1 MSNPDSAAPPL
12 IAASSGAPEVPMS
25 VPLPHPRPTRVAA
38 ALALIASLAGA
49 PPEASA
55 FCGFYVGKAD
65 AKLFNEASQVILARD
80 GNRTVIGMRNDFQG
94 ELTDFAL
101 VVPVPVVLQKSQIH
115 IGDPKIFERIDAY
128 SAPRLAEYF
137 DPNPCEVRKLAREL
151 AAPASAGAVLAQKAA
166 RDQVLGVTVEA
177 RYTVG
182 EYDIVILSATQS
194 NGLEIWLKQNGY
206 RIPAHASRALQPYI
220 RQGLKFF
227 VAKVNLA
234 EQAKTGFSYLRPLQ
248 FAFEYERFMLP
259 VRLGMLNA
267 KGPQD
272 LVVYVLTRNGRVE
285 TTNYRTVKLP
295 ADVELPT
302 YVRGEFPKVYK
313 ALFETQAKREDY
325 RVVWT
330 EYFWDMAW
338 CDPCAAN
345 PLSLEELRSAGV
357 FWLDG
362 DLPSIGVPGA
372 AASPVA
378 RPRNGGAQP
387 VMLTRLHLRYTP
399 ETLPEDLMFTETQDR
414 QNFQARYVLRHPWQG
429 DANAC
434 PEAKSYFDEV
444 ARRQEREAQTLANL
458 TAWDLNDIR
467 GRMNVQAVL
476 APKWWERLW
485 R

>member
-1 MSNPDSAAPPL
+1 MPSTFRRRTRISA
-12 IAASSGAPEVPMS
+12 S
-25 VPLPHPRPTRVAA
+25 
-38 ALALIASLAGA
+38 LALIASLAGA
-49 PPEASA
+49 ASPADA

-65 AKLFNEASQVILARD
+65 AKLFNEASQVILVRD

-115 IGDPKIFERIDAY
+115 IGDAKIFERIDAY

-137 DPNPCEVRKLAREL
+137 DPDPCAVRN
-151 AAPASAGAVLAQKAA
+151 AA
-166 RDQVLGVTVEA
+166 RDMLASAKPAAVAKLDEKRAQALGVMVEA

-194 NGLEIWLKQNGY
+194 SGLETWLRENRY
-206 RIPAHASRALQPYI
+206 RIPANASRALQPYV

-234 EQAKTGFSYLRPLQ
+234 EQAKTGFSYLRPVQ

-295 ADVELPT
+295 TNVELPT
-302 YVRGEFPKVYK
+302 YVRGDFPKVYK
-313 ALFETQAKREDY
+313 ALFETQAKREEY

-330 EYFWDMAW
+330 EYFWDMGW
-338 CDPCAAN
+338 CDPCAAD
-345 PLSLEELRSAGV
+345 PLSAEELRSAGV

-362 DLPSIGVPGA
+362 DEGSTAVSGA
-372 AASPVA
+372 ASLP
-378 RPRNGGAQP
+378 RPRSGGAQP
-387 VMLTRLHLRYTP
+387 VMLTRLRLRYTP
-399 ETLPEDLMFTETQDR
+399 ETLPEDLMFQETQDR

-429 DANAC
+429 DASTC
-434 PEAKSYFDEV
+434 PEAQTYFEEV
-444 ARRQEREAQTLANL
+444 ARRQERDAQTLANL
-458 TAWDLNDIR
+458 TAWDLADVR
-467 GRMNVQAVL
+467 SRMNLQTPAT
-476 APKWWERLW
+476 PKWWERLW
-485 R
+485 K

>member
-1 MSNPDSAAPPL
+1 MATTRPRRTRT
-12 IAASSGAPEVPMS
+12 S
-25 VPLPHPRPTRVAA
+25 VS
-38 ALALIASLAGA
+38 LALIALLAGVA
-49 PPEASA
+49 GPADA

-65 AKLFNEASQVILARD
+65 AKLFNEASQVIVVRD

-101 VVPVPVVLQKSQIH
+101 VVPVPVVLQKNQIH
-115 IGDPKIFERIDAY
+115 IGDAKIFERIDAY

-137 DPNPCEVRKLAREL
+137 DPNPCAARNAARDEL
-151 AAPASAGAVLAQKAA
+151 ASKPASAVAKMEEKRSQA
-166 RDQVLGVTVEA
+166 LGITVEA

-194 NGLEIWLKQNGY
+194 NGLETWLKQNGY
-206 RIPAHASRALQPYI
+206 RIPANASRALQPYV

-227 VAKVNLA
+227 VARVNLA

-295 ADVELPT
+295 ANVELPP
-302 YVRGEFPKVYK
+302 YVRGEFPQVYK
-313 ALFETQAKREDY
+313 ALFETQAKREEY

-330 EYFWDMAW
+330 EYFWDMGW
-338 CDPCAAN
+338 CDPCAAE
-345 PLSLEELRSAGV
+345 PLSADELRSAGV
-357 FWLDG
+357 FWLDSNESSPG
-362 DLPSIGVPGA
+362 ISGGVLPRSRV
-372 AASPVA
+372 
-378 RPRNGGAQP
+378 GGAQP

-399 ETLPEDLMFTETQDR
+399 ETLPEDLMFQETQDR

-429 DANAC
+429 DANSC
-434 PEAKSYFDEV
+434 PEAKTYFEEV
-444 ARRQEREAQTLANL
+444 ARRQEREAQTLVNL
-458 TAWDLNDIR
+458 TAWDLADVR
-467 GRMNVQAVL
+467 SRMSLQTPT
-476 APKWWERLW
+476 PKWWERLW
-485 R
+485 K

>member
-1 MSNPDSAAPPL
+1 MAP
-12 IAASSGAPEVPMS
+12 AS
-25 VPLPHPRPTRVAA
+25 PRLTRVAA
-38 ALALIASLAGA
+38 SLALVAAFAAGA
-49 PPEASA
+49 PPAGA

-137 DPNPCEVRKLAREL
+137 DPNPCEVRKLSEMR
-151 AAPASAGAVLAQKAA
+151 APASVAAGAVDALKSK
-166 RDQVLGVTVEA
+166 RDQALGVMVEA

-194 NGLEIWLKQNGY
+194 NGLEIWLRQNGY
-206 RIPAHASRALQPYI
+206 RIPANASRALQPYV

-267 KGPQD
+267 RGPQD

-295 ADVELPT
+295 ANVELPP

-313 ALFETQAKREDY
+313 ALFETQAKQEDY

-330 EYFWDMAW
+330 EYFWDMGW
-338 CDPCAAN
+338 CDPCAAD
-345 PLSLEELRSAGV
+345 PLSPDELRSAGV

-362 DLPSIGVPGA
+362 DAPPIGVAPGA
-372 AASPVA
+372 VVPPAARSRA
-378 RPRNGGAQP
+378 GGAQP

-399 ETLPEDLMFTETQDR
+399 DTLPEDLMFQETQDR
-414 QNFQARYVLRHPWQG
+414 QNFQARYVLRHPWQA
-429 DANAC
+429 DASAC
-434 PEAKSYFDEV
+434 PEAKSYLDEV
-444 ARRQEREAQTLANL
+444 SRRQEREAQTLANL
-458 TAWDLNDIR
+458 TGWNLNEIR
-467 GRMNVQAVL
+467 GRMNMQAVST
-476 APKWWERLW
+476 PKWWERLW

>member
-1 MSNPDSAAPPL
+1 MSLPL
-12 IAASSGAPEVPMS
+12 HFS
-25 VPLPHPRPTRVAA
+25 RPTRVAA
-38 ALALIASLAGA
+38 LLVLIVSFAGA
-49 PPEASA
+49 TPPVSA

-101 VVPVPVVLQKSQIH
+101 VVPVPVVLQKDQIH
-115 IGDPKIFERIDAY
+115 VGDPKIFERIDAY

-137 DPNPCEVRKLAREL
+137 DPNPCEVRKIAREMT
-151 AAPASAGAVLAQKAA
+151 APASAGATLAQKAS
-166 RDQVLGVTVEA
+166 RDQALGVTVEA
-177 RYTVG
+177 RYIVG

-206 RIPAHASRALQPYI
+206 RIPANASKALQPYV

-272 LVVYVLTRNGRVE
+272 LVVYVLSRNGRVE
-285 TTNYRTVKLP
+285 ATNYRTVKLP
-295 ADVELPT
+295 ANVELPT

-313 ALFETQAKREDY
+313 ALFETQARREDY

-330 EYFWDMAW
+330 EYFWDMSW

-345 PLSLEELRSAGV
+345 PLSLEELQSAGV

-362 DLPSIGVPGA
+362 DISSTGAPGA
-372 AASPVA
+372 AAPSVV
-378 RPRNGGAQP
+378 RRGGGAQP

-399 ETLPEDLMFTETQDR
+399 ETLPEDLMFQETQDR
-414 QNFQARYVLRHPWQG
+414 QNFQARYILRHPWQG

-467 GRMNVQAVL
+467 GRMNVQAVS